1 MQAMSAC
8 VEKLNSE
15 EGGLPCPDFIL
26 VDGNRLPS
34 DLPETKA
41 RSVVKVQFL
50 FSTGCFNLLF
60 PLE

>member
-8 VEKLNSE
+8 VEKLNSK
-15 EGGLPCPDFIL
+15 EGGLPSPDFVL

-41 RSVVKVQFL
+41 RSVVKVIFNHL
-50 FSTGCFNLLF
+50 ATGVRQIY
-60 PLE
+60 